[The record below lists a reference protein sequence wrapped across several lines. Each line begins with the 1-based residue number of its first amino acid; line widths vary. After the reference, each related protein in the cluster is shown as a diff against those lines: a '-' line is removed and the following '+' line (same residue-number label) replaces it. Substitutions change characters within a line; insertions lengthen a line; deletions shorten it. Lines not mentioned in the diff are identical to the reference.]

1 MPGLEPAAALA
12 GGADARGSQPGEGDA
27 MTSKEE
33 VGKTLDELN
42 AIRRSLQDA
51 GLTLLKAA
59 TAAIGA
65 AANETLTATKAVIAT
80 ADDALAAAEEKVR
93 KVRAELR
100 KQG

>member
-1 MPGLEPAAALA
+1 MDTKAQEAAK
-12 GGADARGSQPGEGDA
+12 P
-27 MTSKEE
+27 M
-33 VGKTLDELN
+33 DELN
-42 AIRRSLQDA
+42 QIRRSLQDA

-65 AANETLTATKAVIAT
+65 AANETLSATKTVIAA

-100 KQG
+100 KP